1 MQRKAIC
8 DGEIT
13 AFARAAIAAS
23 HSICAGVGVGI
34 EGCCRG
40 SEGLVCHFEVAHSV
54 INITD
59 YEFGTSTAE
68 NESRREGAFVHL
80 CRVEVV
86 RTYRYI

>member
-1 MQRKAIC
+1 MMAKSPHLLGRLLRRV
-8 DGEIT
+8 T
-13 AFARAAIAAS
+13 VYVR
-23 HSICAGVGVGI
+23 VWGVGI